1 MSATEKEFLQEG
13 MTCLKN
19 GDLERA
25 EEIFKDFLRQ
35 FPGSDLADNA
45 CYQIAQINQK
55 TGQKMKALSWLDYLL
70 KNYPDSDAAYFAK
83 DEREELQRELDA
95 MVPGSPEEAFSKAK
109 AAFEQ
114 GTHEVAEQL
123 FREFLAHHGTHPLA
137 GDAHYHL
144 AVIYARQGRA
154 DAARRH
160 GEILRRDFPG
170 SDAAFMVGY
179 LLGQKA

>member
-25 EEIFKDFLRQ
+25 EEIFKDFLKQ
-35 FPGSDLADNA
+35 FPASDLADNA

-55 TGQKMKALSWLDYLL
+55 NGQKMKALSWLDYLL

-95 MVPGSPEEAFSKAK
+95 MVPGSPEEAFSRAK
-109 AAFEQ
+109 AAF
-114 GTHEVAEQL
+114 GRGDLAEADRL
-123 FREFLAHHGTHPLA
+123 FHEFLTGHGASPLA

-144 AVIYARQGRA
+144 VAIYAKQGKTE
-154 DAARRH
+154 DARRH
-160 GEILRRDFPG
+160 VATLRRDFPG
-170 SDAAFMVGY
+170 SDAAFMAGY
-179 LLGQKA
+179 LVGEKE